1 MYIFAVHI
9 YIYISIDMH
18 LLRYASFSS
27 YAYDV
32 DPACE
37 VPADGEE
44 LEPARLTGTAIGGG
58 GTGTGIPRNGA
69 PVWFNN
75 SGNNDCI
82 NAR

>member
-1 MYIFAVHI
+1 
-9 YIYISIDMH
+9 MH

-75 SGNNDCI
+75 SGNNDWI
-82 NAR
+82 VNH